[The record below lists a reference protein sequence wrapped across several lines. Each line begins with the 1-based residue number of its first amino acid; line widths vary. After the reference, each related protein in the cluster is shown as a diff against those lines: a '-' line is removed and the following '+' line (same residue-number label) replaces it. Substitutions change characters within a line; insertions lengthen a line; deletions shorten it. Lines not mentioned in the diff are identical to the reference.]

1 MKLKRKKKGE
11 KIVLKVRIS
20 NEAIS
25 WLDALTSLT
34 ACVSRRAQP
43 VPNLYAGDKWR
54 DRNNAVRRISASI
67 FGGEKGKGA
76 SSNVLA
82 KNSATIDLRGI
93 VAAWLANVHY

>member
-1 MKLKRKKKGE
+1 MKSEGT
-11 KIVLKVRIS
+11 IS
-20 NEAIS
+20 SEAIS

-34 ACVSRRAQP
+34 ACAEEGPSRFQI
-43 VPNLYAGDKWR
+43 YTAGDKWP
-54 DRNNAVRRISASI
+54 DPRRIPATI

>member
-1 MKLKRKKKGE
+1 MARCP
-11 KIVLKVRIS
+11 
-20 NEAIS
+20 NEPNGMCRGGPSRFQIYTPVTNGGI
-25 WLDALTSLT
+25 AL
-34 ACVSRRAQP
+34 
-43 VPNLYAGDKWR
+43 
-54 DRNNAVRRISASI
+54 RRISASI